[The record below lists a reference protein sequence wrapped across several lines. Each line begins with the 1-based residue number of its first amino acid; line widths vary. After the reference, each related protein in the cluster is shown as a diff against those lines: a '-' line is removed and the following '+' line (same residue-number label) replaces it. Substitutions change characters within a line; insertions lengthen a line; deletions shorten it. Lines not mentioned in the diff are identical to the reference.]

1 MNLGANTE
9 SLKVLLKLA
18 VLPEI
23 RFHDLRQTAVFL
35 MFNNGVDVLV
45 VSRRLG
51 HSKPSITLDV
61 YGHLTSSTQQKVAGL
76 MDNLRFIEKVMILE
90 VKQV

>member
-1 MNLGANTE
+1 
-9 SLKVLLKLA
+9 
-18 VLPEI
+18 
-23 RFHDLRQTAVFL
+23 

-61 YGHLTSSTQQKVAGL
+61 YAHLTSSTQQKVAGL